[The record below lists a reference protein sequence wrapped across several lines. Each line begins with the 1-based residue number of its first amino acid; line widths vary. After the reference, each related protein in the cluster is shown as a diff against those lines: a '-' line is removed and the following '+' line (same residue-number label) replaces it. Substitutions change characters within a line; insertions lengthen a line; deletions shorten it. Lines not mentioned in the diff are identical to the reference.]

1 MPPPKNETEEQKA
14 IRLTKAKKNASK
26 AREEAMVAK
35 YKDKVLAKEK
45 EKQKQN
51 ESDEEEDEESEDE
64 EMPKKPIKPIKP
76 IKEEERLKGS
86 APPKEASARRLP
98 RPKAKAKIII
108 EQSSSDE
115 DTFEPSK
122 DVIFVK
128 RVRAKPKPPITAP
141 APVPTQPQQYVP
153 PPNPQLT
160 TRQPIPITPKAPPPP
175 TITPQQRLEMERY
188 NAMSRGQFLPS
199 SKPR

>member
-14 IRLTKAKKNASK
+14 IRLAKAKKNASK

-51 ESDEEEDEESEDE
+51 ESEEEEDEESEDE
-64 EMPKKPIKPIKP
+64 EIPKKPLKPIKP
-76 IKEEERLKGS
+76 IKEEI
-86 APPKEASARRLP
+86 KEEK
-98 RPKAKAKIII
+98 PKAKPKPKSKAKIII
-108 EQSSSDE
+108 EQSESDE
-115 DTFEPSK
+115 DTFEPSN

-128 RVRAKPKPPITAP
+128 RVRAKQTTNVPYNPNTRPPTAP
-141 APVPTQPQQYVP
+141 APTPQQYTP

-160 TRQPIPITPKAPPPP
+160 TRQPIPITPKAVPQPAL
-175 TITPQQRLEMERY
+175 TPQQRLDIERY

>member
-1 MPPPKNETEEQKA
+1 MPPPKNETDEQKA

-64 EMPKKPIKPIKP
+64 EVPKKPLKPIKP
-76 IKEEERLKGS
+76 IKEEI
-86 APPKEASARRLP
+86 KEEK
-98 RPKAKAKIII
+98 PKAKPKPKSKAKIII
-108 EQSSSDE
+108 EQSESDE

-128 RVRAKPKPPITAP
+128 RVRAKQTSNVPYNPNPRPPTAP
-141 APVPTQPQQYVP
+141 TPTPQQYTP
-153 PPNPQLT
+153 PPTPQLT
-160 TRQPIPITPKAPPPP
+160 TRQPIPITPKAVPQPAL
-175 TITPQQRLEMERY
+175 TQQQRIEIERY

>member
-1 MPPPKNETEEQKA
+1 MPPPKNETDEQKA

-51 ESDEEEDEESEDE
+51 ESDEEDEESEDE
-64 EMPKKPIKPIKP
+64 EVPKKPLKPIKP
-76 IKEEERLKGS
+76 IKEEI
-86 APPKEASARRLP
+86 KEEK
-98 RPKAKAKIII
+98 PKAKPKPKSKAKIII
-108 EQSSSDE
+108 EQSESDE
-115 DTFEPSK
+115 DTFEPSN

-128 RVRAKPKPPITAP
+128 RVRAKQTTNVPYNPNPRPPTAQ
-141 APVPTQPQQYVP
+141 APTPQQYTA

-160 TRQPIPITPKAPPPP
+160 TRQPIPITPKAVPQPAL
-175 TITPQQRLEMERY
+175 TPQQRIDIERY